1 MLELLI
7 DGKIIEL
14 VHILQ
19 KPQIVMESLGV
30 LGIIHDLTNVEKLH
44 VYGMHVHILTLVLLQ
59 TEIRLPEGRLEN
71 IVSVVFHSIF
81 GNHL

>member
-1 MLELLI
+1 
-7 DGKIIEL
+7 
-14 VHILQ
+14 
-19 KPQIVMESLGV
+19 MESLGV

-59 TEIRLPEGRLEN
+59 TEIRLPEGRLEH
-71 IVSVVFHSIF
+71 IVSVVFHGIF